1 MKIIDIKSEI
11 SKSYLL
17 EAFASVYSQK
27 LGKDYNE
34 VLLMLNEKFDQKLNE
49 IGEKITNN
57 DFITKEKAKSLE
69 NKDLE
74 EFLKDKIVI
83 KEE

>member
-74 EFLKDKIVI
+74 EFLKDKTVI

>member
-1 MKIIDIKSEI
+1 MKIIDLKSEI